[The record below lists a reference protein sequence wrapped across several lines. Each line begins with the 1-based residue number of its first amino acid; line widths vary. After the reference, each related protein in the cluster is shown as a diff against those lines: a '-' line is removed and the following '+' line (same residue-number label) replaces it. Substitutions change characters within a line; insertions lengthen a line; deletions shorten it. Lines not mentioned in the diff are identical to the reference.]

1 MTPKTTSEEGSLVRY
16 DVSLLTAEDFYLFN
30 EGSHYRIYNKLGAHP
45 VESGG
50 TQGTVFG
57 VWAPNAHH
65 VSVIGSFNGWNP
77 KSHQL
82 RARGASGI
90 WEGFI
95 PGVTKGALYKFHIVS
110 TQLGY
115 ESERADPIAIL
126 DEKPPLTASVVWDLN
141 YNWKDADYLQKRGGE
156 NSTHAPI
163 SIYEVHLGSWMRVP
177 EEDNRSLT
185 YREIAPRL
193 AEHVNK
199 LGFTHVE
206 LLPIMEHPF
215 YGSWGYQTT
224 GYFAPTAR
232 YGTPQDFMY
241 QTGI

>member
-1 MTPKTTSEEGSLVRY
+1 MAPNTTSTGTGEDTALVRY
-16 DVSLLTAEDFYLFN
+16 DISLLTPEDFYLFN
-30 EGSHYRIYNKLGAHP
+30 EGSHYRIYEKLGAHLHDAAG
-45 VESGG
+45 V
-50 TQGTVFG
+50 QGTVFS

-65 VSVIGSFNGWNP
+65 VSVIGSFNDWNP
-77 KSHQL
+77 DSHPL
-82 RARGASGI
+82 RARGSSGI

-141 YNWKDADYLQKRGGE
+141 YTWNDAAYLEKRGGL

-163 SIYEVHLGSWMRVP
+163 SIYEVHLGSWMRIP
-177 EEDNRSLT
+177 EEGNRSLT
-185 YREIAPRL
+185 YREIAPKL
-193 AEHVNK
+193 ADHVTK
-199 LGFTHVE
+199 MGFTHVE

-215 YGSWGYQTT
+215 YGS
-224 GYFAPTAR
+224 
-232 YGTPQDFMY
+232 
-241 QTGI
+241 